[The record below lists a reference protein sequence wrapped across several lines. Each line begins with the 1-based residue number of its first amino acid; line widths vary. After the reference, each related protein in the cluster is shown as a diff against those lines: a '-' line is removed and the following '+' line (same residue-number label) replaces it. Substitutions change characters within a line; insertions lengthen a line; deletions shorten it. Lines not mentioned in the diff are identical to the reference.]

1 MRCIKRRGPSVLL
14 DRPTSLLSR
23 VRGMEK
29 STESYFSQRG
39 RRESQKG
46 KTMPAKI
53 LVVDDS
59 KLVTDIVKMR
69 LEMYQYEVR
78 LAHNGEDA
86 LRIIEHDVPDLLVLD
101 VHMPGIDGYEVC
113 RRLRDNP
120 QLDDLRI
127 IMLTSSDDKHAAF
140 EAGVDD
146 YLNKDLDLL
155 NLPNRVKMIL
165 EMD

>member
-1 MRCIKRRGPSVLL
+1 LRNYLEHDMS
-14 DRPTSLLSR
+14 
-23 VRGMEK
+23 E
-29 STESYFSQRG
+29 
-39 RRESQKG
+39 
-46 KTMPAKI
+46 KI

-69 LEMYQYEVR
+69 LSMYGYEVQ
-78 LAHNGEDA
+78 LAHSGEEA
-86 LRIIEHDVPDLLVLD
+86 LAIIANEAPDLMVLD
-101 VHMPGIDGYEVC
+101 VQMPGIDGYEVC

-120 QLDDLRI
+120 ALDDLRI

-146 YLNKDLDLL
+146 YLNKDIDLL

-165 EMD
+165 EMH

>member
-1 MRCIKRRGPSVLL
+1 MS
-14 DRPTSLLSR
+14 
-23 VRGMEK
+23 
-29 STESYFSQRG
+29 
-39 RRESQKG
+39 
-46 KTMPAKI
+46 AKI

-86 LRIIEHDVPDLLVLD
+86 LRSIEDDVPDLLVLD

-120 QLDDLRI
+120 DLDDLRI
-127 IMLTSSDDKHAAF
+127 IMLTSSDDKLAAY

>member
-1 MRCIKRRGPSVLL
+1 MS
-14 DRPTSLLSR
+14 
-23 VRGMEK
+23 
-29 STESYFSQRG
+29 
-39 RRESQKG
+39 
-46 KTMPAKI
+46 AKI

-78 LAHNGEDA
+78 LAYNGEDA
-86 LRIIEHDVPDLLVLD
+86 LRSIEEDVPDLLVLD

-127 IMLTSSDDKHAAF
+127 IMLTSSDDKHAAY